1 MPMRW
6 ERTRQNDVGNHNMYG
21 KDRKLIIEYST
32 QKFQREKERVSGTT
46 VQNLLKRNQ
55 EQERITKHKMNK

>member
-1 MPMRW
+1 MRW

-46 VQNLLKRNQ
+46 VQNLLKQ
-55 EQERITKHKMNK
+55 KS

>member
-1 MPMRW
+1 MRW

-32 QKFQREKERVSGTT
+32 QKFQREKKEFLA
-46 VQNLLKRNQ
+46 QQYK
-55 EQERITKHKMNK
+55 IY